1 MCRECCERVIRNE
14 TADRDGET
22 FREQLKETS
31 RDARKGGIRHS
42 QLCGPG
48 SRRSSCARTDDE
60 GVAAAAETDNAAD
73 SGTLDL
79 RC

>member
-1 MCRECCERVIRNE
+1 MIRNE
-14 TADRDGET
+14 TADRDRKT
-22 FREQLKETS
+22 FREQLKETL
-31 RDARKGGIRHS
+31 RDARKGGIPHS

-48 SRRSSCARTDDE
+48 CRRSSCAWTDDE
-60 GVAAAAETDNAAD
+60 GVVVAAETDNAAD